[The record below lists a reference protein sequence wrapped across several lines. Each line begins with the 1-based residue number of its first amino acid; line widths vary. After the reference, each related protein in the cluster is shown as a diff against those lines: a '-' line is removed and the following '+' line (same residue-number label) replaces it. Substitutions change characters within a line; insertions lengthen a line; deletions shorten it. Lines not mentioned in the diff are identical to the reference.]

1 MREGWKEVKLGD
13 ILEIKH
19 GYGFKGEFFKE
30 DETGNVLVTPG
41 NFNIGGG
48 FKNEKLKY
56 YDGPISED
64 FILKPNDVIVTMT
77 DLSKMADT
85 IGYSAKVPSSS
96 KIYLHNQRIGL
107 IKLLSNDVDIDFI
120 YWFLRTSNYQRYVAG
135 SSTGATVKHT
145 SPTKIYSYKGIIP
158 PLETQK
164 KIASILSGYDDLIEN
179 NLKRIKILEEMA
191 QQTYE
196 EWFVRMRF
204 PGYESATINKETGLP
219 EGDVLSLPKGWEKV
233 KLGDL
238 CDLQQGFALNKKSQ
252 HYISDNKTEFP
263 LLKISDLINNS
274 ETLFVKETIP
284 NQFKIDFEDIIY
296 SRTGQVGLSFIG
308 VKGIIYNNCFK
319 VKPFNEDIKYYLL
332 QFLRQ
337 PITIDIAKSLATGA
351 AQPDLNHSAFKS
363 IEIKRADLNL
373 CVRYSEYYKQIIRV
387 IQNLQ
392 NQNQRLREARDIL
405 LPRLMMGMIEV

>member
-1 MREGWKEVKLGD
+1 MREGWKEVRLGD

-30 DETGNVLVTPG
+30 DETDNVLVTPG

-48 FKNEKLKY
+48 FKNEKLKF
-56 YDGPISED
+56 YDGPISDD
-64 FILKPNDVIVTMT
+64 FVLKANDVIVTMT

-96 KIYLHNQRIGL
+96 KTYLHNQRIGL
-107 IKLLSNDVDIDFI
+107 IKLLTDEVDIDFI
-120 YWFLRTSNYQRYVAG
+120 YWFLRTSNYQRYIAG

-145 SPTKIYSYKGIIP
+145 SPSKIYSYKGLIP

-204 PGYESATINKETGLP
+204 PGHDASRASASVNPETGLP
-219 EGDVLSLPKGWEKV
+219 EGWEKV
-233 KLGDL
+233 KLGDEFIIKN
-238 CDLQQGFALNKKSQ
+238 GKSFKGVNTDNP
-252 HYISDNKTEFP
+252 YDNK
-263 LLKISDLINNS
+263 
-274 ETLFVKETIP
+274 
-284 NQFKIDFEDIIY
+284 IY
-296 SRTGQVGLSFIG
+296 GSN
-308 VKGIIYNNCFK
+308 GIIGYTNFSNTRNSVIIGRVGAYCGSINYCSQDYWATDNTIYVEEKSNGISIELAYFILK
-319 VKPFNEDIKYYLL
+319 KLN
-332 QFLRQ
+332 LR
-337 PITIDIAKSLATGA
+337 TFAGGA
-351 AQPDLNHSAFKS
+351 AQPLLTQNTINQLEILKPSKDLIFEFSKMCKNINKQ
-363 IEIKRADLNL
+363 ILNL
-373 CVRYSEYYKQIIRV
+373 T
-387 IQNLQ
+387 

>member
-19 GYGFKGEFFKE
+19 GHGFKGEFFKE
-30 DETGNVLVTPG
+30 YETDNVLVTPG

-85 IGYSAKVPSSS
+85 IGYSAKVPASS
-96 KIYLHNQRIGL
+96 KTYLHNQRIGL
-107 IKLLSNDVDIDFI
+107 IKLLTDEVDIDFI

-145 SPTKIYSYKGIIP
+145 SPSKIYSYIGVIP

-204 PGYESATINKETGLP
+204 PGHESATINPETGLP
-219 EGDVLSLPKGWEKV
+219 EGWEKV
-233 KLGDL
+233 KLGEM
-238 CDLQQGFALNKKSQ
+238 CN
-252 HYISDNKTEFP
+252 ITM
-263 LLKISDLINNS
+263 
-274 ETLFVKETIP
+274 
-284 NQFKIDFEDIIY
+284 
-296 SRTGQVGLSFIG
+296 GQSP
-308 VKGIIYNNCFK
+308 K
-319 VKPFNEDIKYYLL
+319 
-332 QFLRQ
+332 
-337 PITIDIAKSLATGA
+337 
-351 AQPDLNHSAFKS
+351 
-363 IEIKRADLNL
+363 
-373 CVRYSEYYKQIIRV
+373 SEYYNDTGDGLPFHQGVKDYGFRFPINKSWSTQGNKVAKAGSVLFSVRAPVGRINVASEEIILGRGLAAISHKKELNSFLLYQLKNIFFEDNMIGGGAIYASVTKNDMERIEV
-387 IQNLQ
+387 IFCDNYAQKFNSYAHNIDQSILNLTL
-392 NQNQRLREARDIL
+392 QNQRLREARDVL

>member
-30 DETGNVLVTPG
+30 DETDNVLVTPG

-96 KIYLHNQRIGL
+96 KTYLHNQRIGL
-107 IKLLSNDVDIDFI
+107 IKLLNDEVDIDFI

-179 NLKRIKILEEMA
+179 NLKRIKILGDMA

-204 PGYESATINKETGLP
+204 PGHESATINPETGLP
-219 EGDVLSLPKGWEKV
+219 EGWEKV
-233 KLGDL
+233 KLGDFINFKKGKKL
-238 CDLQQGFALNKKSQ
+238 EETFEEKLPDTEKVLLLDSLESGKFNYTKVGNHSLVKRGDILMLMDGARSSYVFLADDGIIGSTMAKVETKNLPSSLLFYYFQRNLEWLQ
-252 HYISDNKTEFP
+252 
-263 LLKISDLINNS
+263 INN
-274 ETLFVKETIP
+274 TGAAIP
-284 NQFKIDFEDIIY
+284 HANPNFIKKIDFKLPNKELLN
-296 SRTGQVGLSFIG
+296 TWEMFI
-308 VKGIIYNNCFK
+308 
-319 VKPFNEDIKYYLL
+319 
-332 QFLRQ
+332 Q
-337 PITIDIAKSLATGA
+337 PIWKNIW
-351 AQPDLNHSAFKS
+351 
-363 IEIKRADLNL
+363 NL
-373 CVRYSEYYKQIIRV
+373 KD
-387 IQNLQ
+387 
-392 NQNQRLREARDIL
+392 QNQRLREARDIL